1 MNYVQELRALVGHT
15 PLILVSAGVLL
26 FDDVGRVLLQRR
38 TDDGLWSIPGGAM
51 EPGESLEDTARR
63 EVREEVGVEVGELTL
78 VCVYSGSEYF
88 HRYPNGDEMYNVG
101 AVYAARGMCGTP
113 TSAAAETSELA
124 FFDLAALPADLGD
137 ISRRVLDRYL
147 RRTEASTPLG

>member
-63 EVREEVGVEVGELTL
+63 EVREEVGVAVGELTL
-78 VCVYSGSEYF
+78 VCV
-88 HRYPNGDEMYNVG
+88 
-101 AVYAARGMCGTP
+101 
-113 TSAAAETSELA
+113 
-124 FFDLAALPADLGD
+124 LG
-137 ISRRVLDRYL
+137 
-147 RRTEASTPLG
+147 E